1 MAVIIKQYKALP
13 QIIMMKSNQNIVEK
27 AAGTLKLSPP
37 LAPLAP
43 AAFRRITDDS
53 PVTNTKHLRHCIAAL
68 RRYTVLCSL
77 YCNTCTA
84 ALYLNTEHKFSGKK
98 NKCPFYKSGVEEE
111 VP

>member
-1 MAVIIKQYKALP
+1 MAVINKHYKALP
-13 QIIMMKSNQNIVEK
+13 QMKSNQNIVEK

-43 AAFRRITDDS
+43 AAFRRITDDL

-84 ALYLNTEHKFSGKK
+84 ALYYNM
-98 NKCPFYKSGVEEE
+98 CQFYKSSLEEE